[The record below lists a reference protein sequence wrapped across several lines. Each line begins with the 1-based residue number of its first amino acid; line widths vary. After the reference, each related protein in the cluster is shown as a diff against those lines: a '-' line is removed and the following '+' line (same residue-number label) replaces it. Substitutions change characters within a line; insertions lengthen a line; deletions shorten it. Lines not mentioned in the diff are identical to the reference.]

1 VPLIER
7 KLIFR
12 RVAWVVFTALIA
24 AFESGCAVSQK
35 TAVKSSTAPMPLKTA
50 TKDQLVAQLNGS
62 ANAIISLNASV
73 TIKLSAGSA
82 YTGVIEQYH
91 EVNGFILAQ
100 RPMSIRLI
108 GQAPIVDK
116 NIFDMESDGETF
128 RIFIPSKNQF
138 MVGPA
143 NLERPSVKPIE
154 NLRPQHLIDAIFW
167 QSIPESDPVLF
178 EEANEARA
186 SYYVLTAVRR
196 SRTGGTSEEGA
207 TGPTD
212 WEIARKIWF
221 DRADLNIVRIEAY
234 DPAGKLNS
242 DVRYSGWDTFGTTR
256 YARQILLLRPA
267 NDYQLQLGITKLAV
281 NEPIEADR
289 FELSQPPGTE
299 LVRVGGDARE
309 PQP

>member
-1 VPLIER
+1 
-7 KLIFR
+7 
-12 RVAWVVFTALIA
+12 
-24 AFESGCAVSQK
+24 
-35 TAVKSSTAPMPLKTA
+35 
-50 TKDQLVAQLNGS
+50 
-62 ANAIISLNASV
+62 
-73 TIKLSAGSA
+73 
-82 YTGVIEQYH
+82 VIEQYH

-100 RPMSIRLI
+100 RPMSIRVI
-108 GQAPIVDK
+108 GQAPIVGK

-154 NLRPQHLIDAIFW
+154 SLRPQHLIDAIFW
-167 QSIPESDPVLF
+167 QPIPESDPVLF
-178 EEANEARA
+178 EEANEATV
-186 SYYVLTAVRR
+186 SYYVLTDVRR
-196 SRTGGTSEEGA
+196 SRTGDTHQEGA
-207 TGPTD
+207 ASPTN

-234 DPAGKLNS
+234 DSAGKLTS
-242 DVRYSGWDTFGTTR
+242 DVRYTGWDRFGTTR

-281 NEPIEADR
+281 NEPIPTDR
-289 FELSQPPGTE
+289 FALNQPPGTE
-299 LVRVGGDARE
+299 LVRVGEDNRE